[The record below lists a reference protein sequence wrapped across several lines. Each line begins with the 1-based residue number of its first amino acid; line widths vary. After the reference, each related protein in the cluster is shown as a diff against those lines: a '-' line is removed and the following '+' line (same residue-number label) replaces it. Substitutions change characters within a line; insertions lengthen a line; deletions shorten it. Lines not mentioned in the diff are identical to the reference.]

1 MTDPH
6 GVPRLLNRLRMRQ
19 VALLL
24 AVEESGTLR
33 AAAGRLGMTQPA
45 ATKMLHELESALGQ
59 PLFDRIGR
67 GLRLTAAGAL
77 VLAHFHGLRGT
88 MEAIARE
95 LEELRL
101 GSGGKLCVGSI
112 MAASP
117 TLLAGAVLQLKARVP
132 LLAVEIVVD
141 SSDRL
146 IEHLRDG
153 TLDVMIG
160 RLPDL
165 AQRDFELR
173 PIADEA
179 LAVVAARGHPLAGR
193 RSVSFAALQ
202 ACPWIVQSVGSPMR
216 DVVEREFRSHHA
228 PLPKGLIETSSVM
241 TTVHLLADTPMVA
254 VIPQSIAGVY
264 QQHGLLDVLRY
275 SLAHGLPSYGSI
287 VRRDRPPSQ
296 AASAFLEMLHAQAVP
311 PVDGS
316 RRRVGRPA
324 APA

>member
-1 MTDPH
+1 VFSTADPH

-24 AVEESGTLR
+24 AIEEAGTLR

-45 ATKMLHELESALGQ
+45 ATKMLHELEGTLGQ
-59 PLFDRIGR
+59 PLFERVGR
-67 GLRLTAAGAL
+67 GLRLAAAGAL

-88 MEAIARE
+88 MQALARE

-146 IEHLRDG
+146 IERLREG
-153 TLDVMIG
+153 TLDVVIG
-160 RLPDL
+160 RVPDL
-165 AQRDFELR
+165 AQRDFHFR

-179 LAVVAARGHPLAGR
+179 LAVVAACGHPLAGR
-193 RSVSFAALQ
+193 RRVSFAALLDH
-202 ACPWIVQSVGSPMR
+202 PWIVQSIGSPLR
-216 DVVEREFRSHHA
+216 DVIEQEFRSHHA

-241 TTVHLLADTPMVA
+241 TTVHLVAGTTMVA
-254 VIPQSIAGVY
+254 VIPHSIAAVY
-264 QQHGLLDVLRY
+264 RRHGLLEVLRY
-275 SLAHGLPSYGSI
+275 TLGHGLPSYGSI
-287 VRRDRPPSQ
+287 VRRDRPPSR
-296 AASAFLEMLHAQAVP
+296 AAGAFLELLHAQADP
-311 PVDGS
+311 PQGD
-316 RRRVGRPA
+316 A
-324 APA
+324 